1 MVYLFVYQSM
11 VISTTSD
18 IKGKTIIK
26 IHGIARGNTVR
37 ARNLGKDIWASLK
50 NIVGGEIDE
59 YTRLQAQSREQAIQR
74 MTADANSMG
83 ANGIVNVRITTSM
96 IMQGCSEI
104 MAYGTAVTLEQMD
117 NSEMIFSIVI
127 WLVIIISLIYLL
139 VRKIIKEENE
149 DYENRDN
156 QLITPLRQTA
166 QDDILCGI
174 QPHL

>member
-1 MVYLFVYQSM
+1 M
-11 VISTTSD
+11 IITTTAD
-18 IKGKTIIK
+18 IQGKRIVK

-37 ARNLGKDIWASLK
+37 ARNIGRDIWASLK
-50 NIVGGEIDE
+50 NVVGGEISE

-74 MTADANSMG
+74 MIKDANSLG

-117 NSEMIFSIVI
+117 DNEMIFSIVI
-127 WLVIIISLIYLL
+127 WLIIIASLIYLL

-156 QLITPLRQTA
+156 QLITTLPQTA

>member
-1 MVYLFVYQSM
+1 M
-11 VISTTSD
+11 IIATTSD

-37 ARNLGKDIWASLK
+37 ARNLGKDIWAGLK

-74 MTADANSMG
+74 MIADANSMG

-117 NSEMIFSIVI
+117 NNEMIFSILI
-127 WLVIIISLIYLL
+127 WLVIIVSLIYLL

>member
-1 MVYLFVYQSM
+1 M
-11 VISTTSD
+11 IIATTSD

-37 ARNLGKDIWASLK
+37 ARNLGKDIWAGLK

-74 MTADANSMG
+74 MIADANSMG

-104 MAYGTAVTLEQMD
+104 MAYGTAVTL
-117 NSEMIFSIVI
+117 
-127 WLVIIISLIYLL
+127 
-139 VRKIIKEENE
+139 K
-149 DYENRDN
+149 
-156 QLITPLRQTA
+156 
-166 QDDILCGI
+166 
-174 QPHL
+174 